1 MPCYKPKQ
9 AVIYRNTPKEIKKL
23 RETLCPLW

>member
-1 MPCYKPKQ
+1 MLCYKPKQ

-23 RETLCPLW
+23 HETLCPLW